1 MNPSDFSEQ
10 HSEDKWVLSLTMKRH
25 LRKLTGIVVLLFM
38 LTGCANYGSPRNL
51 PAPDSSVDE
60 KYSLHQWASAH
71 NDKDVRLI
79 LTFSGGGTRAAALSY
94 GVLQEL
100 RDTTVNLDGNESR
113 LLDEIDYISSVS
125 GGSFTSAYYGLHGDG
140 IFENFE
146 NDFLRYD
153 LEKHLL
159 LRAINPLL
167 LFSRKGRT
175 QSAIKYYQKFLFHDV
190 TFADMIR
197 PDRPMIII
205 NASDL
210 AYGIRFSFIQEYFDL
225 LCSDLSTFPVAEAVA
240 ASSAVPVLFDP
251 VVVQNHDTCSDM
263 QLSGPAALDKADE
276 YYQGENLPAL
286 ISQLETYGNKDKRKF
301 VHFVDGGITD
311 NLGLRALSDTLVA
324 SGGSKGA
331 RERFI
336 SKSQKTPRRIVVI
349 MVNAATAL
357 DAEID
362 SSIKNPSA
370 SRVMVRSNSGLQ
382 LTRYNE
388 TSILMIKDT
397 LRSMAEELSTPE
409 QPVDTHF
416 INVSIQD
423 VEKPDILEFL
433 NKVPTSFSLTDDQV
447 DQLIE
452 SGRVILRN
460 NPEFINLV
468 NDLNVR

>member
-1 MNPSDFSEQ
+1 MNDGAFHVQNSDE
-10 HSEDKWVLSLTMKRH
+10 KWVCTRTIQIPLK
-25 LRKLTGIVVLLFM
+25 KLAGIVVILLL
-38 LTGCANYGSPRNL
+38 LTGCANYGAPRNL
-51 PAPDSSVDE
+51 PVPNSSVVD
-60 KYSLHQWASAH
+60 KYTLKHWVSQHY
-71 NDKDVRLI
+71 DKDVRLV

-100 RDTTVNLDGNESR
+100 RDTTVYIDGDESR

-146 NDFLRYD
+146 DDFLRFN

-175 QSAIKYYQKFLFHDV
+175 ESAIKYYQKFLFHDA
-190 TFADMIR
+190 TFADMIG

-251 VVVQNHDTCSDM
+251 VVVENHDTCSDM
-263 QLSGPAALDKADE
+263 QLIGPAVLEKADE
-276 YYQGENLPAL
+276 YYQGEDLPVL
-286 ISQLETYGNKDKRKF
+286 ISQLETYGNKDRRKF

-311 NLGLRALSDTLVA
+311 NLGLRALSDTLA
-324 SGGSKGA
+324 AGGGAKGA
-331 RERFI
+331 RERI
-336 SKSQKTPRRIVVI
+336 IRKGVKAPRHVVVI
-349 MVNAATAL
+349 MVNAATAS
-357 DAEID
+357 DAGMD
-362 SSIKNPSA
+362 LSIKNPSA
-370 SRVMVRSNSGLQ
+370 SRVVGAVTSLQ
-382 LTRYNE
+382 LRRYDE
-388 TSILMIKDT
+388 DSILMIKEN

-409 QPVDTHF
+409 QTVKTHF

-423 VEKPDILEFL
+423 EEKQDILEFL
-433 NKVPTSFSLTDDQV
+433 NKVPTSFSLSDDQV
-447 DQLIE
+447 DQLIL
-452 SGRVILRN
+452 SGRTLLRN
-460 NPEFINLV
+460 NPEFKSLV
-468 NDLNVR
+468 KDLNIR